1 MSHLSSLAGLP
12 AATVKHLLDPLLAVV
27 FPSFCPACGVSVDH
41 PTRGPLCGA
50 CWEGLPR
57 HRHALCRCGFPLP
70 DTLEACGRCR
80 RGLQPIGAGASL
92 GPYEGA
98 LRTLIHELKYH
109 GRRRVA
115 ARLAEELLA
124 SAPTRALLGPGVVL
138 VPVPLHPRRRV
149 ERGYTQTELLARELQ
164 RRTPLEV
171 AARALV
177 RRKET
182 APQAGL
188 SAAARRRNVTG
199 AFAVRQRTR
208 VAGRVVVLL
217 DDVWTTGA
225 TALACA
231 RILKEAGAA
240 EVRLLSVARVA

>member
-1 MSHLSSLAGLP
+1 M
-12 AATVKHLLDPLLAVV
+12 
-27 FPSFCPACGVSVDH
+27 
-41 PTRGPLCGA
+41 
-50 CWEGLPR
+50 
-57 HRHALCRCGFPLP
+57 
-70 DTLEACGRCR
+70 
-80 RGLQPIGAGASL
+80 
-92 GPYEGA
+92 
-98 LRTLIHELKYH
+98 
-109 GRRRVA
+109 
-115 ARLAEELLA
+115 
-124 SAPTRALLGPGVVL
+124 VL
-138 VPVPLHPRRRV
+138 VPVPLHPRRRL
-149 ERGYTQTELLARELQ
+149 ERGYNQTELLARELQ
-164 RRTPLEV
+164 RRTRLEV

-199 AFAVRQRTR
+199 AFAVRQRPR

-240 EVRLLSVARVA
+240 EVRLLVGGPRSLREPNRGKRGGA

>member
-1 MSHLSSLAGLP
+1 MSHLTALAGLP
-12 AATVKHLLDPLLAVV
+12 SATVKHFLDPLLAVV
-27 FPSFCPACGVSVDH
+27 FPSRCPACGVSVDH

-50 CWEGLPR
+50 CWQGLPR
-57 HRHALCRCGFPLP
+57 HRHPLCRCGFPLP
-70 DTLEACGRCR
+70 AAVKTCGRCR

-124 SAPTRALLGPGVVL
+124 SPATRALLGPGVIL
-138 VPVPLHPRRRV
+138 VPVPLHPRRRL
-149 ERGYTQTELLARELQ
+149 ERGYNQSELLAREIH
-164 RRTPLEV
+164 RRTRLEI

-188 SAAARRRNVTG
+188 SAAARRLNVTG
-199 AFAVRQRTR
+199 AFAVRQRPR

-231 RILKEAGAA
+231 RILKAAGAA

>member
-1 MSHLSSLAGLP
+1 MSHFSSLAGLP
-12 AATVKHLLDPLLAVV
+12 SATVRHLVDPLLAVV
-27 FPSFCPACGVSVDH
+27 FPSRCPACGVDVDH
-41 PTRGPLCGA
+41 PTRGPLCEA
-50 CWEGLPR
+50 CWEDLPR

-70 DTLEACGRCR
+70 ETLLACGRCR
-80 RGLQPIGAGASL
+80 RGLQPLAAGASL
-92 GPYEGA
+92 GPYEGG
-98 LRTLIHELKYH
+98 LRTLVHELKYH

-124 SAPTRALLGPGVVL
+124 SPHTRALLGRDVVL

-149 ERGYTQTELLARELQ
+149 ERGYNQTELLARELQ
-164 RRTPLEV
+164 RRAPLEV

-199 AFAVRQRTR
+199 AFAVRQRPR

-231 RILKEAGAA
+231 RILKEAGAT

>member
-1 MSHLSSLAGLP
+1 M
-12 AATVKHLLDPLLAVV
+12 
-27 FPSFCPACGVSVDH
+27 
-41 PTRGPLCGA
+41 
-50 CWEGLPR
+50 
-57 HRHALCRCGFPLP
+57 
-70 DTLEACGRCR
+70 
-80 RGLQPIGAGASL
+80 I
-92 GPYEGA
+92 
-98 LRTLIHELKYH
+98 
-109 GRRRVA
+109 
-115 ARLAEELLA
+115 
-124 SAPTRALLGPGVVL
+124 L
-138 VPVPLHPRRRV
+138 VPVPLHPRRRL
-149 ERGYTQTELLARELQ
+149 ERGYNQSELLAREIH
-164 RRTPLEV
+164 RRTRLEM

-199 AFAVRQRTR
+199 AFAVRQRPR